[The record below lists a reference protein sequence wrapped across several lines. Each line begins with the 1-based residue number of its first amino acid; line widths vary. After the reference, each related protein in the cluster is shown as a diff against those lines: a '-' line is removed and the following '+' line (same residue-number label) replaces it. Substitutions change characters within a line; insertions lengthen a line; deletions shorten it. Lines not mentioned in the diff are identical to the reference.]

1 MWASHDNI
9 TGNVTIGMDSLGLA
23 SLGDLAYV
31 SLQPVGTKVTRGEAG
46 KYSFGLNQ
54 DRVETR
60 TMLDGV
66 DHQLRGFG
74 VRFDQCRIA
83 ESAPP

>member
-1 MWASHDNI
+1 
-9 TGNVTIGMDSLGLA
+9 MDSLGLA

-31 SLQPVGTKVTRGEAG
+31 SLQPVGTKVTRGEALADSAEAG

-74 VRFDQCRIA
+74 VRFDQCRVA